1 MKKFLAIISILA
13 LLGAGCGV
21 QKQEPDQAL
30 GLSDSGAQWV
40 VYSKFDGYQTLLDPE
55 KVSDGANPQGQ
66 NTTANHGDRISIRGQ
81 GYSLFPSSA
90 FFSSTSTGVVTM
102 HTFRLR
108 DGTSIMMRS
117 TSATLEWYDAH
128 GSYWELLGQG
138 YSNGDFGYADNNVNT
153 DQSSYVY
160 FGNSKE
166 AFSRWNGART
176 FFTVSPTSTAGTLF
190 VSDTTNFTSTGT
202 ITYCGVNV
210 AYTAKTATT
219 FTVASATACGSGR
232 GVAQGIQ
239 TFDDQM
245 VYPRGNIY
253 LFADNRLFISGTTN
267 TQNIVYFSGYG
278 TSTQFDIDTLVTSST
293 AVSPGLFNL
302 PEGGGPVRAMV
313 MDEGSIYIFKPA
325 IIYKATLTDT
335 TYSIAPLKAFDG
347 RSQTTGAIG
356 KRNAFVTSNGTFFI
370 TPDNQILLL
379 SRIDDIN
386 YPQTS
391 AISDVIKPTVQ
402 GLYFASST
410 GVVFQDKA
418 YFATK
423 SEQDSPVNDVVLVYN
438 LDTQAWDSPIVGWSV
453 ADWTIYP
460 DPVTGL
466 DALFFS
472 DGATNNT
479 YQVTNQPLDYQY
491 STVANWRSKQY
502 TFDQPQALRYVE
514 NFFVEGYISPA
525 TTLSISLLCDDDG
538 YTRRWT
544 TSLSGTESTYIFNT
558 TLFNL
563 FGLRA
568 FGTTRFGSQEDL
580 SGQKKFRVYLG
591 RDFQQIACF
600 SHQIEFA
607 SDGENQNWEVLS
619 FGFAVRMAPVV
630 ERANLYKAFK

>member
-1 MKKFLAIISILA
+1 MKKILAIISILA

-21 QKQEPDQAL
+21 QKQEDQQL
-30 GLSDSGAQWV
+30 GLSDSGAAWT
-40 VYSKFDGYQTLLDPE
+40 VYSKFDGYQTLYDPE
-55 KVSDGANPQGQ
+55 KISDGANPMGQ
-66 NTTANHGDRISIRGQ
+66 NTTSNHGDRISIREQ
-81 GYSLFPSSA
+81 GFALFPSNA
-90 FFSSTSTGVVTM
+90 FFSATSTGVVTM

-138 YSNGDFGYADNNVNT
+138 YQNGDFGYADNNVNT

-160 FGNSKE
+160 FGNSRD
-166 AFSRWNGART
+166 AFSRWNGAHS
-176 FFTVSPTSTAGTLF
+176 FFTIAPTSTAGTLF
-190 VSDTTNFTSTGT
+190 VSDTSNFTATGT
-202 ITYCGVNV
+202 VAYCGATVT
-210 AYTAKTATT
+210 YTGKTATT
-219 FTVASATACGSGR
+219 FTVASAAECGAGR
-232 GVAQGIQ
+232 GIAQGVQ
-239 TFDDQM
+239 TFDNQAL
-245 VYPRGNIY
+245 YPRGNIY

-267 TQNIVYFSGYG
+267 TQNIVYFSSYG
-278 TSTQFDIDTLVTSST
+278 SSTSFDIDSLVTSST
-293 AVSPGLFNL
+293 LADPGLFNL
-302 PEGGGPVRAMV
+302 PEGGGPVKAMV

-356 KRNAFVTSNGTFFI
+356 KRNVFVTSNGSFFV

-391 AISDVIKPTVQ
+391 AISDIIRPTVQ

-423 SEQDSPVNDVVLVYN
+423 SEQDAPVNDVVLVYN

-453 ADWTIYP
+453 ADWAIYP

-479 YQVTNQPLDYQY
+479 YQVINQPQDYQY
-491 STVANWRSKQY
+491 STVANWRSKRF
-502 TFDQPQALRYVE
+502 TFGAPQALKYIE
-514 NFFVEGYISPA
+514 NVYFAGYIAPN
-525 TTLSISLLCDDDG
+525 TTISISLLLDEDG
-538 YTRRWT
+538 YTRRYT
-544 TSLSGTESTYIFNT
+544 TTLSGTDSAYIFNSQI
-558 TLFNL
+558 FNS
-563 FGLRA
+563 FGLRP
-568 FGTTRFGSQEDL
+568 FGTTRFGAQEDL
-580 SGQKKFRVYLG
+580 TGLKRFRVYLG
-591 RDFQQIACF
+591 KDFQQIPFYNA
-600 SHQIEFA
+600 QIEVA
-607 SDGENQNWEVLS
+607 SDGENQNWEIDD